1 MNIPGK
7 KSLCK
12 AFAVAAAAVTMT
24 GCAVLPMDPYY
35 PAPVVVVPARPVVV
49 MPAPVIVPG
58 PVIYGPVYGPVY
70 RPYHP
75 PHHHHR
81 DHHHHGHRR

>member
-12 AFAVAAAAVTMT
+12 AFAVAACAVGMT
-24 GCAVLPMDPYY
+24 GCAIVPMDPYY
-35 PAPVVVVPARPVVV
+35 PAPVVV

-58 PVIYGPVYGPVY
+58 PVIYGPVYRAPHY
-70 RPYHP
+70 PR
-75 PHHHHR
+75 HHHHHGHGHR
-81 DHHHHGHRR
+81 HHHHGHRR

>member
-1 MNIPGK
+1 MNLPGK

-35 PAPVVVVPARPVVV
+35 PPAPVVII
-49 MPAPVIVPG
+49 PAPVVVPG
-58 PVIYGPVYGPVY
+58 PVIYGPVY
-70 RPYHP
+70 RPYPNQH
-75 PHHHHR
+75 HHHHR
-81 DHHHHGHRR
+81 GHDRHHHHHGHRR

>member
-1 MNIPGK
+1 MNLPGK

-12 AFAVAAAAVTMT
+12 AFAIAAAAVTMT

-35 PAPVVVVPARPVVV
+35 PPVPVVIV
-49 MPAPVIVPG
+49 PAPVIVPG

-75 PHHHHR
+75 PHRHHR
-81 DHHHHGHRR
+81 GHDRHHHHGHRR

>member
-1 MNIPGK
+1 MNLPGK

-12 AFAVAAAAVTMT
+12 AFAIAAAAVTMT

-35 PAPVVVVPARPVVV
+35 PAPVVIL
-49 MPAPVIVPG
+49 PAPVVVPG

-81 DHHHHGHRR
+81 GHDRHHHHGHRR